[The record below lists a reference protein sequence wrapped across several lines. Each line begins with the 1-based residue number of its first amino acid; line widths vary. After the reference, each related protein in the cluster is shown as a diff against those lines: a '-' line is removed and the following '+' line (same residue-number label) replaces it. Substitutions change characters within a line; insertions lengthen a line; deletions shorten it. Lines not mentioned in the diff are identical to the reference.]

1 MEPDPKGAFMTE
13 QPKILIVD
21 DEQIVRESLTNWLKE
36 DGYQV
41 DAAGDGPEALSKI
54 RSFPYHIVLLDLKM
68 PGMDGIQVLQ
78 EIKKDFPDTEVI
90 LMTAYGSVHTAVEAI
105 RAGAYDY
112 IVKPFDPE
120 EVGLLIKKIL
130 EHKNLVMENL
140 LLRQKLEERY
150 EFEDL
155 IGKSAP
161 MQQVFELIRQVAPT
175 QATVLITGES
185 GTGKELVAKAIH
197 AISPRKFEPFIPLSC
212 GALPDTLL
220 ESELF
225 GYEKGAFTG
234 AQHTK
239 KGRFEMADG
248 GTLFLDEIGEISLK
262 TQIDLLRVLQ
272 EKSFRRLG
280 GTDVIKVDVRIISAT
295 NRNLQEAIAQGV
307 FRSDLYYRLNVVTVL
322 LPPLRE
328 RREDIPLLA
337 KHFLKRYAIEIN
349 KKIERLN
356 AAALEQLM
364 AYNWPGNVRELENAI
379 ERAVVISSG
388 HELTPADFAF
398 LQASPGAPTGYSSKN
413 LQELEKQHIQKILE
427 ENRWNISKS
436 AADLG
441 IDRVTLYN
449 KIKKYGFERKDN

>member
-1 MEPDPKGAFMTE
+1 MTE

-41 DAAGDGPEALSKI
+41 EAAAEGTEALRKI
-54 RSFPYHIVLLDLKM
+54 ADQPYHIVLLDLKM
-68 PGMDGIQVLQ
+68 PGLNGIQVLQ
-78 EIKKDFPDTEVI
+78 AIKKDFADTEVI

-105 RAGAYDY
+105 KAGAYDY

-140 LLRQKLEERY
+140 FLRQKLEEKY

-175 QATVLITGES
+175 PATVLITGES

-197 AISPRKFEPFIPLSC
+197 AISPRRFEPFIALSC
-212 GALPDTLL
+212 GALPETLL

-248 GTLFLDEIGEISLK
+248 GTIFLDEIGEISLK

-295 NRNLQEAIAQGV
+295 NRNLQEAIAQGL

-337 KHFLKRYAIEIN
+337 KHFLRRYAIEIN
-349 KKIERLN
+349 KKIERLS
-356 AAALEQLM
+356 APALEQLM
-364 AYNWPGNVRELENAI
+364 AYHWPGNVRELENAI
-379 ERAVVISSG
+379 ERAVVISPG
-388 HELTPADFAF
+388 HELTPGDFAF
-398 LQASPGAPTGYSSKN
+398 LQPVPGVPAGAGSKN
-413 LQELEKQHIQKILE
+413 LQELEKQHILRVLE
-427 ENRWNISKS
+427 ENHWNISKS
-436 AADLG
+436 AGDLG

-449 KIKKYGFERKDN
+449 KIKKYGFERKE